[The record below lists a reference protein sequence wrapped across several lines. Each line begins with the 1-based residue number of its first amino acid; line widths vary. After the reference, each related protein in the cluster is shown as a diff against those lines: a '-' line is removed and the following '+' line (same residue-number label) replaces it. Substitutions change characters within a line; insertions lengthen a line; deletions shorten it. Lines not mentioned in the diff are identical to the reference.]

1 MSVVLG
7 SLISKVPQTRCG
19 DGSYPVLSMTMHDG
33 IVFQQDR
40 FSKVIASRD
49 TTNYKVVKRG
59 QLVVGFPINE
69 GVIYP
74 QTIVD
79 VGIMSPAYSVWDI
92 DQSSVDIGYLNYCL
106 HSPASMKYY
115 ADKLRGSTARR
126 KSLPTPQLLALPI
139 YLPPLDIQ
147 RRIAAVLDKAKSLIA
162 ARREQIAVLDK
173 LSKDLFIDMFGDPLQ
188 NPYNFE
194 VVKMG
199 TLGTFKNGMNYAQNE
214 SGFKI
219 KCLGVG
225 DFGAL
230 FNINAAILSAISLAG
245 KPSDGYML
253 QNGDIV
259 FVRSNG
265 SKELVGRSVMI
276 ENVENDDVTFSGFC
290 IRLRITD
297 DSIHPLYLNSLLH
310 LEESRNALFRTTRG
324 ANIQNL
330 NQQMLSALDI
340 MKPSIEKQQEFA
352 GKITAINQQKAR
364 LNASLT
370 ELENI
375 YKSLTQRAFTGEL
388 FA

>member
-173 LSKDLFIDMFGDPLQ
+173 LSKDLFIDMFGDMNT
-188 NPYNFE
+188 NPMKWE
-194 VVKMG
+194 M
-199 TLGTFKNGMNYAQNE
+199 KNLLAVASIDTHMTSDFDKYADCYHI
-214 SGFKI
+214 G
-219 KCLGVG
+219 
-225 DFGAL
+225 
-230 FNINAAILSAISLAG
+230 
-245 KPSDGYML
+245 
-253 QNGDIV
+253 
-259 FVRSNG
+259 
-265 SKELVGRSVMI
+265 I
-276 ENVENDDVTFSGFC
+276 EN
-290 IRLRITD
+290 
-297 DSIHPLYLNSLLH
+297 
-310 LEESRNALFRTTRG
+310 
-324 ANIQNL
+324 
-330 NQQMLSALDI
+330 
-340 MKPSIEKQQEFA
+340 IEK
-352 GKITAINQQKAR
+352 T
-364 LNASLT
+364 
-370 ELENI
+370 LEQL
-375 YKSLTQRAFTGEL
+375 LTQRK
-388 FA
+388 

>member
-1 MSVVLG
+1 MIGDSYG
-7 SLISKVPQTRCG
+7 GAQKHISQGYVK
-19 DGSYPVLSMTMHDG
+19 SME
-33 IVFQQDR
+33 ILF
-40 FSKVIASRD
+40 
-49 TTNYKVVKRG
+49 
-59 QLVVGFPINE
+59 
-69 GVIYP
+69 
-74 QTIVD
+74 
-79 VGIMSPAYSVWDI
+79 
-92 DQSSVDIGYLNYCL
+92 
-106 HSPASMKYY
+106 
-115 ADKLRGSTARR
+115 
-126 KSLPTPQLLALPI
+126 
-139 YLPPLDIQ
+139 PPLDIQ
-147 RRIAAVLDKAKSLIA
+147 RRIAAVLDKAQSLIT
-162 ARREQIAVLDK
+162 ARREQLAVLDK

-340 MKPSIEKQQEFA
+340 IKPSIEKQQEFA

-370 ELENI
+370 ELETL
-375 YKSLTQRAFTGEL
+375 YKSLTQRAFAGEL
-388 FA
+388 FT